1 LGSYAVLSIIICAV
15 VIYLFM
21 ACQRAAAIWVLAAVG
36 GGVLLSNVLK
46 LAFERP
52 RPDLVPHAARVF
64 TTSFPADM
72 QPCRPSHI
80 SRSAPF
86 SRVFVVARFRVYF
99 LGLAILLTI
108 AVGISRIYLGVH
120 YPTDVL
126 AGWCVGAAWAALCW
140 SIFNWLQGRGQ
151 IEAPSS

>member
-1 LGSYAVLSIIICAV
+1 MGRLPKINV

-21 ACQRAAAIWVLAAVG
+21 ARQRAAAIWVLAAVG
-36 GGVLLSNVLK
+36 GGVLPSNVLK

-52 RPDLVPHAARVF
+52 RADLVPHAARVF
-64 TTSFPADM
+64 TTSFPSGHAT
-72 QPCRPSHI
+72 CRPSHI

-86 SRVFVVARFRVYF
+86 SRGSWLARFRVYF
-99 LGLAILLTI
+99 LSLAILLTI

-120 YPTDVL
+120 YPTGVL
-126 AGWCVGAAWAALCW
+126 AGWCIGAAAALCW